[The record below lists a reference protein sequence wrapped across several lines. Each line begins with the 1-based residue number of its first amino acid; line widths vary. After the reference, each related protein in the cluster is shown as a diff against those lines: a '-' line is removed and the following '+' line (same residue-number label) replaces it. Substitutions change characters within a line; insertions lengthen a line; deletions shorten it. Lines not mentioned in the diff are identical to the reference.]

1 MLDEEVESLTK
12 ERDAIRLKA
21 VRFLNTV
28 IIDCDLP
35 SNIMSEA
42 VKILDDHRI
51 ANEKLHA
58 AMFKLV
64 K

>member
-1 MLDEEVESLTK
+1 MLDEEIETLTK

-21 VRFLNTV
+21 VRFLNTI

-35 SNIMSEA
+35 SNIQNEA

-51 ANEKLHA
+51 TNDKLHT